1 MNELWQALIIGV
13 FTLVGPFV
21 GIQAQKYLERKQAI
35 QQRKADLFR
44 ILLTS
49 QQDKSSKECAYAL
62 NLLLVDF
69 SDANQTLIDT
79 IEDYLNHL
87 KTYPDNIEDKSGWN
101 TWVIQQNKKFD
112 ALLKEVAENYDKSLI
127 KDKQFKTIN
136 YISQREVDKKYEEEI
151 IRKELL
157 NILTAKKPLK
167 IAVTNFPPE

>member
-1 MNELWQALIIGV
+1 M
-13 FTLVGPFV
+13 
-21 GIQAQKYLERKQAI
+21 
-35 QQRKADLFR
+35 
-44 ILLTS
+44 
-49 QQDKSSKECAYAL
+49 
-62 NLLLVDF
+62 LLVDF

-87 KTYPDNIEDKSGWN
+87 KTYPDSIEDKSGWN